1 MNKYQLKKQSAEQIN
16 KYQLMKLQRKGEDD
30 KTIDLTD
37 EIKPEMEKGLKPI
50 IHKSIKQQF
59 NDDSNQ
65 CLYGLIQL
73 LLDKEVISNEE
84 YLKYC
89 LHIQSVKK

>member
-1 MNKYQLKKQSAEQIN
+1 MLNKYQLKKQSMEKEVN
-16 KYQLMKLQRKGEDD
+16 KYERIKLQRKGDD
-30 KTIDLTD
+30 KQIIELTD
-37 EIKPEMEKGLKPI
+37 EIKPGLKPI

-65 CLYGLIQL
+65 CLYGLVQL
-73 LLDKEVISNEE
+73 LLDKGLITNEE

-89 LHIQSVKK
+89 LHIQSKTNK

>member
-1 MNKYQLKKQSAEQIN
+1 MNKYQLKKQSMEKEVN
-16 KYQLMKLQRKGEDD
+16 KYERIKLQRKGED
-30 KTIDLTD
+30 KPIELTD
-37 EIKPEMEKGLKPI
+37 EIKPGLKPI
-50 IHKSIKQQF
+50 VYKSIKQQF

-73 LLDKEVISNEE
+73 LLDKQFITNEE

-89 LHIQSVKK
+89 LHIQSKTNK